1 MRRANRPWAGFLSVG
16 IKGNSD
22 MEINTKAPK
31 VNRELTVNYDFGNS
45 LEEMTKKFGADVVY
59 SHALDN
65 MVIGLQANIRGKLE
79 KDGEDRM
86 SDQAIRAAIGQWKPG
101 QRKQADPKKKAE
113 VIKTAFAKMDEATRK
128 ALLAELRGSMKA
140 S

>member
-1 MRRANRPWAGFLSVG
+1 
-16 IKGNSD
+16 

-31 VNRELTVNYDFGNS
+31 VNREITVNYDFGNT
-45 LEEMTKKFGADVVY
+45 LEEMTKKFGAEVVF

-86 SDQAIRAAIGQWKPG
+86 SDQAIRAAIASWKPG

-113 VIKTAFAKMDEATRK
+113 AIKATFAKLDDATRK
-128 ALLAELRGSMKA
+128 ALLAEMRAQMKA
-140 S
+140 